1 MLSAFQLIKKLE
13 TKPLFTLNQLSLI
26 TNYKKSYLKVLVNR
40 LVKKKILFKIERG
53 KYTVYSDPLIFS
65 SHIVQPSYLTLWTAL
80 RFYDLTTQLPREIFV
95 AYKRRKKTINFQKT
109 KINFVCL
116 APWGF
121 GKKNYQGLEI
131 FVAEKEKLFL
141 DILAAGITPWS
152 EIDELMEKIDDK
164 KLIEYA
170 LKTKNKS
177 LIKRAGFILEE
188 YGCRADKLGK
198 FVDNNYVYLVKKGR
212 KRGKK
217 NKKWKII
224 DNRIK

>member
-1 MLSAFQLIKKLE
+1 MLSALQLIKKLK
-13 TKPLFTLNQLSLI
+13 TKPVFTLNQLSLI
-26 TNYKKSYLKVLVNR
+26 TNYKKSYLKVLASR
-40 LVKKKILFKIERG
+40 LVKKKIFFKIERG
-53 KYTVYSDPLIFS
+53 KYTVHNDPLLFS

-95 AYKRRKKTINFQKT
+95 AYKRRKKTIIFKKT

-116 APWGF
+116 NPWGF
-121 GKKNYQGLEI
+121 GKKNYLGMDI

-141 DILAAGITPWS
+141 DILTAGIVPWS

-164 KLIEYA
+164 KLIEYS

-188 YGCRADKLGK
+188 YGCQTDKLKG
-198 FVDNNYVYLVKKGR
+198 FIDSNYVYLIKKGR
-212 KRGKK
+212 KKGRK
-217 NKKWKII
+217 NRKWRII